1 MVTIA
6 LLSCSTEKNT
16 FVNRNFH
23 NLTAH
28 YNVYFNGNEAMKSG
42 LYKIETQIEEDYTKV
57 LPIFKE
63 SLPGTEKTVIGD
75 MSIAIEKGTKLIKF
89 HSISAAPES
98 NKKKDV
104 RKRKTLK
111 PEYNKWVDKAYMMIG
126 QAYLYQKNHIMA
138 ASTFSLII
146 RKFKSETVKYDAYVW
161 LARTYNES
169 GRYTEA
175 RDLIETLEGDN
186 NFPEKLE
193 GELAIIAADLYLKQN
208 QYDEAIQYL
217 NIGIKKIKG
226 NKRKTRYNFI
236 LAQLYQEQGNN
247 PKALEAYQRVIRR
260 RPNYDM
266 LFNARINSAGVFSGD
281 GNISSL
287 RKELTKMSKKQRNQP
302 YLDQIYYALAN
313 ILYNENRIDDAVKLY
328 RQSAAVSVKNT
339 HQRALSCLTLADIYF
354 DRKTYIPSG
363 NYYDSAMVLID
374 NNYPNFKAIEQK
386 HRNLSRLVKNLVAV
400 ETQDSLQH
408 LASLSPEEL
417 NAKINKWISIEKKK
431 IEDMTTAMSSGE
443 YSGAYGQSM
452 NNRMRVKSTGSW
464 YFYNPSTVAFGK
476 QEFSRLWGDRPNE
489 DHWRRSNKSISLL
502 NEMGEPIAGE
512 LDELIEEEEEKLASD
527 PTTKEYY
534 IQNIPNNDSLM
545 TISNNII
552 RNALYEAGTIF
563 KTDFNDFERSIES
576 FNDLNFRYPDNTFEL
591 PSFFNLWD
599 LYKIVEKPDSS
610 TIFKN
615 KILNKYPESNY
626 AKYLL
631 NPNYF
636 LELEAQKDSMNNL
649 YAQAFNSYRDRD
661 FNKAREYSS
670 MVLSMEPDSILIPKA
685 RFIQMV
691 STARFA
697 DQKQF
702 ADSLSTFISQ
712 YPTSEPTPLAK
723 QIFDLI
729 KTEKLSDYKELVN
742 TGYLNEA
749 IKNLELIAESQKSSN
764 EVNSKW
770 DIEKELLHYFIIA
783 YPNTDSVD
791 VNRLRFDIANYNID
805 HFTTL
810 DFDIETETLNKD
822 TRLIVVRNFANK
834 EASLIYFLSIIRK
847 PEVFKTLAGQKF
859 FNFVISNNNYREML
873 SDRSYDQYLQY
884 FVKNYSIF
892 TTGEFLEEELE
903 SPEEL
908 MAKLARGDDELVEQG
923 EFVIIGTDDKNYKA
937 PEAKKEIFTADYN
950 VPHSYVVMI
959 NEPRFT
965 TGFLMR
971 DIVRYN
977 SDKHR
982 DKRLRVVPANLT
994 NATLM
999 MVSVFENAY
1008 LAGVYQKEADSN
1020 KGMFES
1026 LRKTAY
1032 KSFII
1037 SNENFNKLK
1046 ETNDIK
1052 AWESFYQ
1059 KNYIKRKPQA
1069 PKVDNVEEKTET
1081 KAPETLPVQV
1091 PEKLAPKTDAIPTEA
1106 TDVLKNEASDN
1117 TSEPEAENENS
1128 VTTDTLNTSRIPA
1141 ILPVEVSTAAN
1152 VASETEDT
1160 NTIKPEE
1167 KATPPALAEPASGSY
1182 EGPYDFDANAPHNLI
1197 YLLPSSGSNKT
1208 LLLTYLT
1215 RLNAI
1220 NYRGSDI
1227 KVSEIEFDEY
1237 RSLVVVSG
1245 LTSLEQAKLYLK
1257 TVESDNRVGMS
1268 LRNVNYKSYLISNN
1282 NLDIFKKEKNINS
1295 YQNFYTSFY

>member
-28 YNVYFNGNEAMKSG
+28 YNVYFNGDEAMKNG
-42 LYKIETQIEEDYTKV
+42 LYKVENQIEEDYTKV

-63 SLPGTEKTVIGD
+63 SLPGTEKMILGD
-75 MSIAIEKGTKLIKF
+75 MSYAIEKGTKLIKF
-89 HSISAAPES
+89 HSISNAPES

-104 RKRKTLK
+104 RKRKPLK
-111 PEYNKWVDKAYMMIG
+111 PEYNKWVDDAYIMIG
-126 QAYLYQKNHIMA
+126 RAYLYQKEYIMA

-146 RKFKSETVKYDAYVW
+146 RKFKTESVKYDAYVW

-186 NFPEKLE
+186 KFPEKLE
-193 GELAIIAADLYLKQN
+193 GELAIVAADLYLKQN
-208 QYDEAIQYL
+208 RHDEAIQYL

-260 RPNYDM
+260 RPNYEM
-266 LFNARINSAGVFSGD
+266 LFNARINSAGVFSGE

-302 YLDQIYYALAN
+302 YLDQIYFALGN
-313 ILYNENRIDDAVKLY
+313 ILYNENRIDDAIKSY

-354 DRKTYIPSG
+354 ERKAYIPSG

-374 NNYPNFKAIEQK
+374 NSYPNFKVIEQK
-386 HRNLSRLVKNLVAV
+386 HKSLNLLVTNLVAI

-408 LASLSPEEL
+408 LASLSTEEL
-417 NAKINKWISIEKKK
+417 DAKISKWISIEKKK
-431 IEDMTTAMSSGE
+431 TEDLAAALATGD

-452 NNRMRVKSTGSW
+452 NNRMRVKSAGSSW

-476 QEFSRLWGDRPNE
+476 QEFSRLWGERTND
-489 DHWRRSNKSISLL
+489 DHWRRSDKSISLF

-512 LDELIEEEEEKLASD
+512 LDDLIEEEEKLADD

-534 IQNIPNNDSLM
+534 LQNIPNNDSLM
-545 TISNNII
+545 AISNKII
-552 RNALYEAGTIF
+552 LNALFEAGIIF
-563 KTDFNDFERSIES
+563 KTEFNDFENSIKS
-576 FNDLNFRYPDNTFEL
+576 FNKLNRRYPENTFEL
-591 PSFFNLWD
+591 PGFFNLWD

-610 TIFKN
+610 NLFKN
-615 KILNKYPESNY
+615 KILTKYPESNY
-626 AKYLL
+626 AKYLI

-636 LELEAQKDSMNNL
+636 LELEAKKDSMNRL
-649 YAQAFNSYRDRD
+649 YAQAFNSYYNRD
-661 FNKAREYSS
+661 FNKAREYSG
-670 MVLSMEPDSILIPKA
+670 MVLSMNPDSVLIPKA

-691 STARFA
+691 SAARFES
-697 DQKQF
+697 QKQF
-702 ADSLSTFISQ
+702 ADSLTTFITK
-712 YPTSEPTPLAK
+712 YPASEPAPLAK
-723 QIFDLI
+723 QILNLI
-729 KTEKLSDYKELVN
+729 KTEKLSDYEELVN
-742 TGYLNEA
+742 TGYLNQV
-749 IKNLELIAESQKSSN
+749 IKNLELIAQDQQTSN
-764 EVNSKW
+764 QENSKW

-847 PEVFKTLAGQKF
+847 PQVFKTLAGQKF
-859 FNFVISNNNYREML
+859 INFVISNNNYREML

-892 TTGEFLEEELE
+892 TTGEFLDEELE

-908 MAKLARGDDELVEQG
+908 MTKLARNEDEMIERG
-923 EFVIIGTDDKNYKA
+923 EFVMIKTDDKNYIA
-937 PEAKKEIFTADYN
+937 PDAKKEIYTDNYD
-950 VPHSYVVMI
+950 VPHSYIVMI
-959 NEPRFT
+959 KEPRFK

-982 DKRLRVVPANLT
+982 EKRLRVLPTNLT

-999 MVSVFENAY
+999 MVTAFDNAY
-1008 LAGVYQKEADSN
+1008 LASVYQKEADSN

-1026 LRKTAY
+1026 LGETAF

-1037 SNENFNKLK
+1037 SNDNLDKLK
-1046 ETNDIK
+1046 ETNDIE

-1059 KNYIKRKPQA
+1059 KKYIRRKPQLKKTNTEENKPASDTNESLPAQEPEIQA
-1069 PKVDNVEEKTET
+1069 PKTNTTPTEVDNATQN
-1081 KAPETLPVQV
+1081 KAPEDTGKIEAISETPVPTDTV
-1091 PEKLAPKTDAIPTEA
+1091 SALIPVKKTEKEPELT
-1106 TDVLKNEASDN
+1106 NEAKKAE
-1117 TSEPEAENENS
+1117 EPI
-1128 VTTDTLNTSRIPA
+1128 TTQA
-1141 ILPVEVSTAAN
+1141 
-1152 VASETEDT
+1152 
-1160 NTIKPEE
+1160 EE
-1167 KATPPALAEPASGSY
+1167 KPTSPAQPEQAPTAY
-1182 EGPYDFDANAPHNLI
+1182 EGPYLFDAEALHNLV

-1208 LLLTYLT
+1208 LLITYLT

-1220 NYRGSDI
+1220 NYRGADI
-1227 KVSEIEFDEY
+1227 KVVETEFDEF

-1245 LTSLEQAKLYLK
+1245 IKNVEQGKSYLK

-1268 LRNVNYKSYLISNN
+1268 LRNVNYKSYLISND
-1282 NLDIFKKEKNINS
+1282 NLDIFKKEKDINS
-1295 YQNFYTSFY
+1295 YQKFHSSFY